1 MLILG
6 LDPGVA
12 LTGYGLV
19 ECGRNLR
26 AIAYNFIATPSELD
40 QAVRLK
46 ILYEELSF
54 ILAHYQPQQVAVE
67 EIFFNKNARTAMAV
81 GQARGVALLAAAQNG
96 ARVFEYSPVQ
106 VKKAV
111 TGSGRAQ
118 KGQVQFM
125 VRAILGLA
133 SVPQP
138 DDVADALAVAI
149 CHCHAGL
156 RPEGYL

>member
-1 MLILG
+1 MLVLG

-19 ECGRNLR
+19 ECGRSLR
-26 AIAYNFIATPSELD
+26 AVAYNFIATPSELD
-40 QAVRLK
+40 HASRLK
-46 ILYEELSF
+46 LLYDELSF

-81 GQARGVALLAAAQNG
+81 GQARGVALLAAVQNG
-96 ARVFEYSPVQ
+96 AKVFEYSPMQ

-111 TGSGRAQ
+111 TGSGRAE

-133 SVPQP
+133 SIPQP
-138 DDVADALAVAI
+138 DDVADALALAI
-149 CHCHAGL
+149 CHCHCGI

>member
-1 MLILG
+1 MLVLG

-19 ECGRNLR
+19 ECGRSLR
-26 AIAYNFIATPSELD
+26 AVAYNFIMTPAELE
-40 QAVRLK
+40 QAERLK
-46 ILYEELSF
+46 LLYEELSF

-67 EIFFNKNARTAMAV
+67 ELFFNRNVRTAMAV
-81 GQARGVALLAAAQNG
+81 GQARGVALLAAAQSG
-96 ARVFEYSPVQ
+96 AKVFEYTPAQ

-125 VRAILGLA
+125 VRALLGLA

-138 DDVADALAVAI
+138 DDVTDALAVAI
-149 CHCHAGL
+149 CHCHGSAFPG
-156 RPEGYL
+156 GYL